1 MTKLIKVM
9 DTSFRDGF
17 QSIFGAKVLVDDF
30 IPALQSAVSA
40 GIRHFETAGGAR
52 FQAPIFFCNENAFE
66 TMDKIRAAV
75 DSVAPGV
82 KLQSLARGVNVV
94 GLNSQPRDVIDLH
107 AKMFAKHGV
116 NVIRNFDALNDVN
129 NLIDSA
135 NSIKKYGLQH
145 EVTITMMEL
154 PYGCE
159 GAHDPDFYEKVLRS
173 ILDAGIPFDS
183 LAFKDASGTSN
194 PRKVYETVRRTREI
208 LGSDAHIRFHSHET
222 AGTGLAAY
230 LAALEGG
237 ADGIDLAMKPVS
249 GGTGQPD
256 IISMWHALKGT
267 EYDLGLD
274 IKKIMETEEIFKEC
288 MKDYPISPIS
298 LAVNPI
304 LIQAPLPGGA
314 TATTVNQLKDMGMLD
329 KFPKLIANMKEVVS
343 RAGFATSVTPVSQQ
357 YAQQAFLNAITAEP
371 WEKANEDYARMV
383 LGYFGKTPCEPDPEL
398 VKWAEEKLTDLE
410 RSRAKKGIEE
420 KIKLERADLFK
431 TDVDEKTKQKLDDEF
446 NTLVINE
453 LEKIKVLPT
462 AEKVVDLNDKDTEK
476 GIEAAKK
483 RLKAAGLPTTD
494 ENIFI
499 ACACKDKT
507 VDKGIDFL
515 LGKGQISVNKV
526 SADAPKAAA
535 VTNANGE
542 YTVKVNGKAYAVK
555 LEGDNKATVNGKAYD
570 INVKAGIEAKS
581 NSSSGE
587 GEEIKAGLPGNV
599 LRIEVSE
606 GDSVA
611 EGDVLL
617 VMEAMKMETEVKAP
631 KAGTVNSILVSQGD
645 KVVTGQGLVTL
656 G

>member
-1 MTKLIKVM
+1 MGKKLIKVM

-17 QSIFGAKVLVDDF
+17 QSIYGAKVLVEDF
-30 IPALQSAVSA
+30 IPALKAAVDA
-40 GIRHFETAGGAR
+40 GIKHFETAGGAR

-66 TMDKIRAAV
+66 TMDKIREAV
-75 DSVAPGV
+75 GPDV

-116 NVIRNFDALNDVN
+116 NVVRNFDALNDVN

-135 NSIKKYGLQH
+135 ISIKKHGMQH

-159 GAHDPDFYEKVLRS
+159 GAHDVAFYERVLRN
-173 ILDAGIPFDS
+173 ILDSGLPFDS

-194 PRKVYETVRRTREI
+194 PRKVYATVKMAREI

-267 EYDLGLD
+267 DYDLGLD
-274 IKKIMETEEIFKEC
+274 IRKIMETEEIFKEC

-329 KFPKLIANMKEVVS
+329 KFPKLIENMKEVVA
-343 RAGFATSVTPVSQQ
+343 RGGFGTSVTPVSQF
-357 YAQQAFLNAITAEP
+357 YAQQSFLNAISDHP
-371 WEKANEDYARMV
+371 WEKANPGYAKMI

-398 VKWAEEKLTDLE
+398 VKWAEEKTGLM
-410 RSRAKKGIEE
+410 
-420 KIKLERADLFK
+420 
-431 TDVDEKTKQKLDDEF
+431 
-446 NTLVINE
+446 
-453 LEKIKVLPT
+453 PT
-462 AEKVVDLNDKDTEK
+462 TEKVVDLNDKDPEK
-476 GIEAAKK
+476 GLKAAEE
-483 RLKAAGLPTTD
+483 RLKAAGLPVTD
-494 ENIFI
+494 ENLFI
-499 ACACKDKT
+499 AAACKDGN
-507 VDKGIDFL
+507 VDKGVDFL
-515 LGKGQISVNKV
+515 LGKGTVSVNKT
-526 SADAPKAAA
+526 AGKPAA
-535 VTNANGE
+535 VSSDSNE
-542 YTVKVNGKAYAVK
+542 YTVTVNGKKYAVAFN
-555 LEGDNKATVNGKAYD
+555 GDKATVNGQAYD
-570 INVKAGIEAKS
+570 FDVKAGIEHAHAAAG
-581 NSSSGE
+581 SGE
-587 GEEIKAGLPGNV
+587 EVTAGVPGNV
-599 LRIEVSE
+599 LRIEASE
-606 GDSVA
+606 GDSVN
-611 EGDVLL
+611 EGDVIL
-617 VMEAMKMETEVKAP
+617 VLEAMKMEIEIKAP
-631 KAGTVNSILVSQGD
+631 KAGTVQSILVTQGE
-645 KVVTGQGLVTL
+645 KVVTGQALAVVG
-656 G
+656 

>member
-17 QSIFGAKVLVDDF
+17 QSIYGAKVLVEDF
-30 IPALQSAVSA
+30 IPALQAAVNA
-40 GIRHFETAGGAR
+40 GLKHFETAGGAR

-75 DSVAPGV
+75 GPDV

-94 GLNSQPRDVIDLH
+94 GLNSQPRDIIDLH

-116 NVIRNFDALNDVN
+116 NVVRNFDALNDVN
-129 NLIDSA
+129 NLVDSA
-135 NSIKKYGLQH
+135 NSIKKYGMQH

-159 GAHDPDFYEKVLRS
+159 GAHDVAFYERVLRS
-173 ILDAGIPFDS
+173 ILDSGLPFDS
-183 LAFKDASGTSN
+183 LAFKDASGTSH
-194 PRKVYETVRRTREI
+194 PRKVYETVKMAREL
-208 LGSDAHIRFHSHET
+208 LGQDAHIRFHSHET

-230 LAALEGG
+230 LAALDGG

-329 KFPKLIANMKEVVS
+329 KFPKLIANMKEVVE
-343 RAGFATSVTPVSQQ
+343 RGGFATSVTPVSQF
-357 YAQQAFLNAITAEP
+357 YAQQSFLNAITPEP
-371 WEKANEDYARMV
+371 WQQANPGYAKML

-398 VKWAEEKLTDLE
+398 VKWAQ
-410 RSRAKKGIEE
+410 E
-420 KIKLERADLFK
+420 KIGME
-431 TDVDEKTKQKLDDEF
+431 
-446 NTLVINE
+446 
-453 LEKIKVLPT
+453 PT
-462 AEKVVDLNDKDTEK
+462 TEKVVDINEKDPEK

-483 RLKAAGLPTTD
+483 RLEEAGLPTTD

-499 ACACKDKT
+499 SAACKDGN
-507 VDKGIDFL
+507 VDKGIEFL
-515 LGKGQISVNKV
+515 LGKGQVSVNK
-526 SADAPKAAA
+526 SANKEAAPAAQA
-535 VTNANGE
+535 SASGE
-542 YTVKVNGKAYAVK
+542 YTIIVNGKNYAVK
-555 LEGDNKATVNGKAYD
+555 LEGENKATVNGKTYD
-570 INVKAGIEAKS
+570 INVKAGIESKAAA
-581 NSSSGE
+581 SSGS
-587 GEEIKAGLPGNV
+587 GEEVKAGLPGNV

-606 GDSVA
+606 GDEVA

-617 VMEAMKMETEVKAP
+617 VVEAMKMETEIKSP
-631 KAGTVNSILVSQGD
+631 KAGVVQSVLVAQGD
-645 KVVTGQGLVTL
+645 KVVSGQALVTL

>member
-1 MTKLIKVM
+1 M

-17 QSIFGAKVLVDDF
+17 QSIYGAKVLVDDF
-30 IPALQSAVSA
+30 IPALQSAVDA
-40 GIRHFETAGGAR
+40 GLKHFETAGGAR

-75 DSVAPGV
+75 GPDV

-135 NSIKKYGLQH
+135 QSIKKHGLQH

-159 GAHDPDFYEKVLRS
+159 GAHDVAFYERVLRN
-173 ILDAGIPFDS
+173 ILDSGLPFDS

-194 PRKVYETVRRTREI
+194 PRKVYATVKMAREI

-267 EYDLGLD
+267 DYDLGLD
-274 IKKIMETEEIFKEC
+274 IKKIMDTEEIFKEC

-329 KFPKLIANMKEVVS
+329 KFPKLIANMKEVVE
-343 RAGFATSVTPVSQQ
+343 RGGFATSVTPVSQF
-357 YAQQAFLNAITAEP
+357 YAQQSFLNAITDEP
-371 WEKANEDYARMV
+371 WQQANPGYAKML

-398 VKWAEEKLTDLE
+398 VKWAEEKMNM
-410 RSRAKKGIEE
+410 A
-420 KIKLERADLFK
+420 
-431 TDVDEKTKQKLDDEF
+431 
-446 NTLVINE
+446 
-453 LEKIKVLPT
+453 PT
-462 AEKVVDLNDKDTEK
+462 TEKVVDLNEKDPEK
-476 GIEAAKK
+476 GLKAAEE
-483 RLKAAGLPTTD
+483 RLKAAGLPVTD
-494 ENIFI
+494 ENLFI
-499 ACACKDKT
+499 AAACKDGN

-515 LGKGQISVNKV
+515 LGKGSVSVNKV
-526 SADAPKAAA
+526 SAEAQAAKDSA
-535 VTNANGE
+535 SSSEKSNG
-542 YTVKVNGKAYAVK
+542 YTVTVNGKKYAVA
-555 LEGDNKATVNGKAYD
+555 LEGSKATVNGKLYD
-570 INVKAGIEAKS
+570 IAVKSGIEAAAHAPA
-581 NSSSGE
+581 E
-587 GEEIKAGLPGNV
+587 GQEIKAKLPGNV

-606 GDSVA
+606 GDTIQ

-617 VMEAMKMETEVKAP
+617 IVEAMKMETEITSP
-631 KAGTVNSILVSQGD
+631 VSG
-645 KVVTGQGLVTL
+645 VVRSLEVEVGNQVQSGQVLAVVG
-656 G
+656 

>member
-1 MTKLIKVM
+1 MTKQIKVM

-30 IPALQSAVSA
+30 IPALQAAVDA

-66 TMDKIRAAV
+66 TMDKIRNAV
-75 DSVAPGV
+75 GPDVT
-82 KLQSLARGVNVV
+82 LQSLARGVNVV

-135 NSIKKYGLQH
+135 NSIKKYGLRH

-159 GAHDPDFYEKVLRS
+159 GAHDPDFYERVLRN

-208 LGSDAHIRFHSHET
+208 LGQDAHIRFHSHET

-267 EYDLGLD
+267 EYELGLD

-329 KFPKLIANMKEVVS
+329 KFPKLIANMKEVVE
-343 RAGFATSVTPVSQQ
+343 RGGFATSVTPVSQF
-357 YAQQAFLNAITAEP
+357 YAQQSFLNAISEHP
-371 WEKANEDYARMV
+371 WEKANPGYAKML

-398 VKWAEEKLTDLE
+398 VKWAEEKTGL
-410 RSRAKKGIEE
+410 
-420 KIKLERADLFK
+420 
-431 TDVDEKTKQKLDDEF
+431 Q
-446 NTLVINE
+446 
-453 LEKIKVLPT
+453 PT
-462 AEKVVDLNDKDTEK
+462 TEKVVDINEKDPEK
-476 GIEAAKK
+476 GVEAAKK
-483 RLKAAGLPTTD
+483 RLEAAGLPTTE

-499 ACACKDKT
+499 AAACKDGN

-515 LGKGQISVNKV
+515 LGKGQVSVNKV
-526 SADAPKAAA
+526 SANAPKAQA
-535 VTNANGE
+535 NATGE
-542 YTVKVNGKAYAVK
+542 YTVKVNGKNYAVK
-555 LEGDNKATVNGKAYD
+555 LESDSKATVNGKSYD
-570 INVKAGIEAKS
+570 ISVKDGIETKAS
-581 NSSSGE
+581 AGD

-645 KVVTGQGLVTL
+645 KVVTGQALVTL

>member
-1 MTKLIKVM
+1 M

-17 QSIFGAKVLVDDF
+17 QSIYGAKVLVEDF
-30 IPALQSAVSA
+30 IPALQSAVGA
-40 GIRHFETAGGAR
+40 GLKHFETAGGAR
-52 FQAPIFFCNENAFE
+52 FQAPIFFCNENGFE

-75 DSVAPGV
+75 GPDV

-94 GLNSQPRDVIDLH
+94 GLNSQPRDIIDLH

-116 NVIRNFDALNDVN
+116 NVVRNFDALNDVN
-129 NLIDSA
+129 NLVDSA
-135 NSIKKYGLQH
+135 NSIKKYGMQH

-159 GAHDPDFYEKVLRS
+159 GAHDVAFYERVLRN
-173 ILDAGIPFDS
+173 ILDSGLPFDS
-183 LAFKDASGTSN
+183 LAFKDASGTSH
-194 PRKVYETVRRTREI
+194 PRKVYETVKMAREL
-208 LGSDAHIRFHSHET
+208 LGQDAHIRFHSHET

-230 LAALEGG
+230 LAALDGG

-329 KFPKLIANMKEVVS
+329 KFPKLIANMKEVVE
-343 RAGFATSVTPVSQQ
+343 RGGFATSVTPVSQF
-357 YAQQAFLNAITAEP
+357 YAQQSFLNAITPEP
-371 WEKANEDYARMV
+371 WQQANPGYAKML

-398 VKWAEEKLTDLE
+398 VKWAEEKIGME
-410 RSRAKKGIEE
+410 
-420 KIKLERADLFK
+420 
-431 TDVDEKTKQKLDDEF
+431 
-446 NTLVINE
+446 
-453 LEKIKVLPT
+453 PT
-462 AEKVVDLNDKDTEK
+462 TEKVVDINEKDPDK

-483 RLKAAGLPTTD
+483 RLEEAGLPTTD

-499 ACACKDKT
+499 SAACKDGN
-507 VDKGIDFL
+507 VDKGIEFL
-515 LGKGQISVNKV
+515 LGKGKVSVNKTANKETA
-526 SADAPKAAA
+526 SAAQASS
-535 VTNANGE
+535 TGE
-542 YTVKVNGKAYAVK
+542 YTVKVNGKNYAVK
-555 LEGDNKATVNGKAYD
+555 LDGDKATVNGKAYD
-570 INVKAGIEAKS
+570 INVKAGIEQKA
-581 NSSSGE
+581 SSGSAE
-587 GEEIKAGLPGNV
+587 GEEVKAALPGNV
-599 LRIEVSE
+599 LRLEVEE
-606 GDSVA
+606 GDEVA

-617 VMEAMKMETEVKAP
+617 VVEAMKMETEVKSP
-631 KAGTVNSILVSQGD
+631 KAGTVQTIEVAQGD
-645 KVVTGQGLVTL
+645 KIITGQTLVVI

>member
-1 MTKLIKVM
+1 MSKKLIKVM

-17 QSIFGAKVLVDDF
+17 QSIYGAKVLVEDF
-30 IPALQSAVSA
+30 IPALQAAVNA
-40 GIRHFETAGGAR
+40 GLKHFETAGGAR

-75 DSVAPGV
+75 GPDV

-94 GLNSQPRDVIDLH
+94 GLNSQPRDIIDLH

-116 NVIRNFDALNDVN
+116 NVVRNFDALNDVN
-129 NLIDSA
+129 NLVDSA
-135 NSIKKYGLQH
+135 NSIKKYGMQH

-159 GAHDPDFYEKVLRS
+159 GAHDVAFYERVLRN
-173 ILDAGIPFDS
+173 ILDSGLPFDS
-183 LAFKDASGTSN
+183 LAFKDASGTSH
-194 PRKVYETVRRTREI
+194 PRKVYETVKMAREL
-208 LGSDAHIRFHSHET
+208 LGQDAHIRFHSHET

-230 LAALEGG
+230 LAALDGG

-329 KFPKLIANMKEVVS
+329 KFPKLIANMKEVVE
-343 RAGFATSVTPVSQQ
+343 RGGFATSVTPVSQF
-357 YAQQAFLNAITAEP
+357 YAQQSFLNAITPEP
-371 WEKANEDYARMV
+371 WQQANPGYAKML

-398 VKWAEEKLTDLE
+398 VKWAQ
-410 RSRAKKGIEE
+410 E
-420 KIKLERADLFK
+420 KIGME
-431 TDVDEKTKQKLDDEF
+431 
-446 NTLVINE
+446 
-453 LEKIKVLPT
+453 PT
-462 AEKVVDLNDKDTEK
+462 TEKVVDINEKDPEK

-483 RLKAAGLPTTD
+483 RLEEAGLPTTD

-499 ACACKDKT
+499 SAACKDGN
-507 VDKGIDFL
+507 VDKGIEFL
-515 LGKGQISVNKV
+515 LGKGQVSVNK
-526 SADAPKAAA
+526 SANKEAAPAAQA
-535 VTNANGE
+535 SASGE
-542 YTVKVNGKAYAVK
+542 YTIKVNGKNYAVK
-555 LEGDNKATVNGKAYD
+555 LEGENKATVNGKTYD
-570 INVKAGIEAKS
+570 INVKAGIESKAAA
-581 NSSSGE
+581 SSGS
-587 GEEIKAGLPGNV
+587 GEEVKSGLPGNV
-599 LRIEVSE
+599 LRVEVSE
-606 GDSVA
+606 GDEVA
-611 EGDVLL
+611 EGDVLI
-617 VMEAMKMETEVKAP
+617 VVEAMKMETEIKSP
-631 KAGTVNSILVSQGD
+631 KAGVVQSVLVAQGD
-645 KVVTGQGLVTL
+645 KVVSGQALVTL

>member
-1 MTKLIKVM
+1 M

-17 QSIFGAKVLVDDF
+17 QSIYGAKVLVEDF
-30 IPALQSAVSA
+30 IPALQSAVGA
-40 GIRHFETAGGAR
+40 GLKHFETAGGAR
-52 FQAPIFFCNENAFE
+52 FQAPIFFCNENGFE

-75 DSVAPGV
+75 GPDV

-94 GLNSQPRDVIDLH
+94 GLNSQPRDIIDLH

-116 NVIRNFDALNDVN
+116 NVVRNFDALNDVN
-129 NLIDSA
+129 NLVDSA
-135 NSIKKYGLQH
+135 NSIKKYGMQH

-159 GAHDPDFYEKVLRS
+159 GAHDVAFYERVLRN
-173 ILDAGIPFDS
+173 ILDSGLPFDS
-183 LAFKDASGTSN
+183 LAFKDASGTSH
-194 PRKVYETVRRTREI
+194 PRKVYETVKMAREL
-208 LGSDAHIRFHSHET
+208 LGQDAHIRFHSHET

-230 LAALEGG
+230 LAALDGG

-256 IISMWHALKGT
+256 IISMWHALRGT

-329 KFPKLIANMKEVVS
+329 KFPKLIANMKEVVE
-343 RAGFATSVTPVSQQ
+343 RGGFATSVTPVSQF
-357 YAQQAFLNAITAEP
+357 YAQQSFLNAITPEP
-371 WEKANEDYARMV
+371 WQQANPGYAKML

-398 VKWAEEKLTDLE
+398 VKWAQ
-410 RSRAKKGIEE
+410 E
-420 KIKLERADLFK
+420 KIGME
-431 TDVDEKTKQKLDDEF
+431 
-446 NTLVINE
+446 
-453 LEKIKVLPT
+453 PT
-462 AEKVVDLNDKDTEK
+462 TEKVVDINEKDPDK

-483 RLKAAGLPTTD
+483 RLEEAGLPTTD

-499 ACACKDKT
+499 SAACKDGN
-507 VDKGIDFL
+507 VDKGIEFL
-515 LGKGQISVNKV
+515 LGKGQVSVNKTANKETA
-526 SADAPKAAA
+526 SAAQASS
-535 VTNANGE
+535 TGE
-542 YTVKVNGKAYAVK
+542 YTVKVNGKNYAVK
-555 LEGDNKATVNGKAYD
+555 LDGDKATVNGKAYD
-570 INVKAGIEAKS
+570 INVKAGIEQKA
-581 NSSSGE
+581 SSGSAE
-587 GEEIKAGLPGNV
+587 GEEVKAALPGNV
-599 LRIEVSE
+599 LRLEVEE
-606 GDSVA
+606 GDEVA

-617 VMEAMKMETEVKAP
+617 VVEAMKMETEVKSP
-631 KAGTVNSILVSQGD
+631 KAGTVQAIEVAQGD
-645 KVVTGQGLVTL
+645 KIITGQTLVVI

>member
-17 QSIFGAKVLVDDF
+17 QSIYGAKVLVEDF
-30 IPALQSAVSA
+30 IPALQAAVNA
-40 GIRHFETAGGAR
+40 GLKHFETAGGAR

-75 DSVAPGV
+75 GPDV

-94 GLNSQPRDVIDLH
+94 GLNSQPRDIIDLH

-116 NVIRNFDALNDVN
+116 NVVRNFDALNDVN
-129 NLIDSA
+129 NLVDSA
-135 NSIKKYGLQH
+135 NSIKKYGMQH

-159 GAHDPDFYEKVLRS
+159 GAHDVAFYERVLRS
-173 ILDAGIPFDS
+173 ILDSGLPFDS
-183 LAFKDASGTSN
+183 LAFKDASGTSH
-194 PRKVYETVRRTREI
+194 PRKVYETVKMAREL
-208 LGSDAHIRFHSHET
+208 LGQDAHIRFHSHET

-230 LAALEGG
+230 LAALDGG

-256 IISMWHALKGT
+256 IISMWHALRGT

-329 KFPKLIANMKEVVS
+329 KFPKLIANMKEVVE
-343 RAGFATSVTPVSQQ
+343 RGGFATSVTPVSQF
-357 YAQQAFLNAITAEP
+357 YAQQSFLNAITPEP
-371 WEKANEDYARMV
+371 WQQANPGYAKML

-398 VKWAEEKLTDLE
+398 VKWAQ
-410 RSRAKKGIEE
+410 E
-420 KIKLERADLFK
+420 KIGME
-431 TDVDEKTKQKLDDEF
+431 
-446 NTLVINE
+446 
-453 LEKIKVLPT
+453 PT
-462 AEKVVDLNDKDTEK
+462 TEKVVDINEKDPEK
-476 GIEAAKK
+476 GIAAAKK
-483 RLKAAGLPTTD
+483 RLEEAGLPTTD

-499 ACACKDKT
+499 SAACKDGN
-507 VDKGIDFL
+507 VDKGIEFL
-515 LGKGQISVNKV
+515 LGKGQVSVNK
-526 SADAPKAAA
+526 SANKEAAPAAQA
-535 VTNANGE
+535 SASGE
-542 YTVKVNGKAYAVK
+542 YTIKVNGKNYAVK
-555 LEGDNKATVNGKAYD
+555 LEGENKATVNGKAYD
-570 INVKAGIEAKS
+570 INVKAGIESKAAA
-581 NSSSGE
+581 SSGS
-587 GEEIKAGLPGNV
+587 GEEVKSGLPGNV
-599 LRIEVSE
+599 LRVEVSE
-606 GDSVA
+606 GDEVA
-611 EGDVLL
+611 EGDVLI
-617 VMEAMKMETEVKAP
+617 VVEAMKMETEIKSP
-631 KAGTVNSILVSQGD
+631 KAGVVQSVLVAQGD
-645 KVVTGQGLVTL
+645 KVVSGQALVTL

>member
-1 MTKLIKVM
+1 M

-17 QSIFGAKVLVDDF
+17 QSIYGAKVLVEDF
-30 IPALQSAVSA
+30 IPALQAAVNA
-40 GIRHFETAGGAR
+40 GLKHFETAGGAR

-75 DSVAPGV
+75 GPDV

-135 NSIKKYGLQH
+135 NSIKKHGLQH

-159 GAHDPDFYEKVLRS
+159 GAHDPDFYEKVLRN

-194 PRKVYETVRRTREI
+194 PRKVYETVKRTREI
-208 LGSDAHIRFHSHET
+208 LGADAHIRFHSHET

-230 LAALEGG
+230 LAALDGG

-267 EYDLGLD
+267 DYDLGLD
-274 IKKIMETEEIFKEC
+274 IGKIMETEEIFKEC

-329 KFPKLIANMKEVVS
+329 KFPELIKSMKEIVE
-343 RAGFATSVTPVSQQ
+343 RGGYATSVTPVSQF
-357 YAQQAFLNAITAEP
+357 YAQQAFLNATQGA
-371 WEKANEDYARMV
+371 WQVANPGYAKML

-398 VKWAEEKLTDLE
+398 VKWAEEKTGL
-410 RSRAKKGIEE
+410 K
-420 KIKLERADLFK
+420 
-431 TDVDEKTKQKLDDEF
+431 
-446 NTLVINE
+446 
-453 LEKIKVLPT
+453 PT
-462 AEKVVDLNDKDTEK
+462 TEKVVDLNDKDPEK
-476 GIEAAKK
+476 GIKAAEE
-483 RLKAAGLPTTD
+483 RLKAAGLPVTD
-494 ENIFI
+494 ENLFI
-499 ACACKDKT
+499 AAACKDGNL
-507 VDKGIDFL
+507 DKGIDFL
-515 LGKGQISVNKV
+515 LGKGTVSVNKK
-526 SADAPKAAA
+526 SADEQK
-535 VTNANGE
+535 TENASSNSNE
-542 YTVKVNGKAYAVK
+542 YTVTVNGKKYAIAF
-555 LEGDNKATVNGKAYD
+555 EGQKATVNGKLYD
-570 INVKAGIEAKS
+570 YNVKEGIEATPV
-581 NSSSGE
+581 SSGD
-587 GEEIKAGLPGNV
+587 GTPVKAALPGVV
-599 LRIEVSE
+599 LKVQVSA
-606 GDSVA
+606 GDSIS

-617 VMEAMKMETEVKAP
+617 VVEAMKMETEIKSPVS
-631 KAGTVNSILVSQGD
+631 GTVNSVNVELGD
-645 KVVTGQGLVTL
+645 KVKTGDVLVTI

>member
-17 QSIFGAKVLVDDF
+17 QSIFGAKVLVEDF
-30 IPALQSAVSA
+30 IPALQSAVGA
-40 GIRHFETAGGAR
+40 GLKHFETAGGAR

-66 TMDKIRAAV
+66 TMDKIREAV
-75 DSVAPGV
+75 GPDI

-107 AKMFAKHGV
+107 AKTFAKHGV

-135 NSIKKYGLQH
+135 NSIKKHGLQH

-159 GAHDPDFYEKVLRS
+159 GAHDVAFYERVLRN
-173 ILDAGIPFDS
+173 ILDSGLPFDS
-183 LAFKDASGTSN
+183 LSFKDASGTSN
-194 PRKVYETVRRTREI
+194 PRKVYATVKMAREL
-208 LGSDAHIRFHSHET
+208 LGQDAHIRFHSHET

-267 EYDLGLD
+267 EFDLGLD

-288 MKDYPISPIS
+288 MKDYPLSPIS

-329 KFPKLIANMKEVVS
+329 KFPKLIANMKEVVE
-343 RAGFATSVTPVSQQ
+343 RGGFATSVTPVSQF
-357 YAQQAFLNAITAEP
+357 YAQQSFLNAITEHP
-371 WEKANEDYARMV
+371 WEQANPGYAKMI

-398 VKWAEEKLTDLE
+398 VKWAEEKTGL
-410 RSRAKKGIEE
+410 K
-420 KIKLERADLFK
+420 
-431 TDVDEKTKQKLDDEF
+431 
-446 NTLVINE
+446 
-453 LEKIKVLPT
+453 PT
-462 AEKVVDLNDKDTEK
+462 TEKVVDLNEKDPEK
-476 GIEAAKK
+476 GIKAAEE
-483 RLKAAGLPTTD
+483 RLKAAGLPVTD
-494 ENIFI
+494 ENLFI
-499 ACACKDKT
+499 ACACKDGN

-526 SADAPKAAA
+526 KADAQKP
-535 VTNANGE
+535 TTSNASGE
-542 YTVKVNGKAYAVK
+542 YTVKVNGKSYAVK
-555 LEGDNKATVNGKAYD
+555 LDGDNKATVNGKAYD
-570 INVKAGIEAKS
+570 IDVKAGIESKS
-581 NSSSGE
+581 AASSGE
-587 GEEIKAGLPGNV
+587 GEEVKAGLPGNV
-599 LRIEVSE
+599 LRLEVSE
-606 GDSVA
+606 GDSVK

-631 KAGTVNSILVSQGD
+631 KAGTVTAVMVSQGD
-645 KVVTGQGLVTL
+645 KVVTGQALVTI
-656 G
+656 GG

>member
-1 MTKLIKVM
+1 MTKKQIKVM

-17 QSIFGAKVLVDDF
+17 QSIYGAKVLVDDF
-30 IPALQSAVSA
+30 IPALQAAVNA
-40 GIRHFETAGGAR
+40 GLRHFETAGGAR

-75 DSVAPGV
+75 GPDVV
-82 KLQSLARGVNVV
+82 LQSLARGVNVV
-94 GLNSQPRDVIDLH
+94 GLNSQPRDIIDLN

-135 NSIKKYGLQH
+135 NSIKNHGLKH

-159 GAHDPDFYEKVLRS
+159 GAHDVAFYERVLRN
-173 ILDAGIPFDS
+173 ILDSGLPFDS

-194 PRKVYETVRRTREI
+194 PRKVYETVKMAREL
-208 LGSDAHIRFHSHET
+208 LGADAHIRFHSHET

-230 LAALEGG
+230 LAALDGG

-288 MKDYPISPIS
+288 LKDYPISPIS

-329 KFPKLIANMKEVVS
+329 KFPKLIANMKEVVE
-343 RAGFATSVTPVSQQ
+343 RGGFATSVTPVSQF
-357 YAQQAFLNAITAEP
+357 YAQQSFLNAITDQP
-371 WEKANEDYARMV
+371 WEKANPGYAKML

-398 VKWAEEKLTDLE
+398 VKWAQ
-410 RSRAKKGIEE
+410 
-420 KIKLERADLFK
+420 
-431 TDVDEKTKQKLDDEF
+431 EKTG
-446 NTLVINE
+446 
-453 LEKIKVLPT
+453 LEPT
-462 AEKVVDLNDKDTEK
+462 TEKVVDLNDKDPEK
-476 GIEAAKK
+476 GVEAAKK
-483 RLKAAGLPTTD
+483 RLQEAGLPLTE

-499 ACACKDKT
+499 SAACKDGN
-507 VDKGIDFL
+507 VDKGIEFL
-515 LGKGQISVNKV
+515 LGKGQVSVNKV
-526 SADAPKAAA
+526 SADKKEVATTSAD
-535 VTNANGE
+535 G
-542 YTVKVNGKAYAVK
+542 YTVTVNGKKYAVK
-555 LEGDNKATVNGKAYD
+555 LDGSKATVNGKTYD
-570 INVKAGIEAKS
+570 IGVKAGVEEQAKTQ
-581 NSSSGE
+581 SSGE
-587 GEEIKAGLPGNV
+587 GQEVKAALPGNV
-599 LRIEVSE
+599 LRVEVSE
-606 GDSVA
+606 GDEVA

-617 VMEAMKMETEVKAP
+617 VIEAMKMETEIKSP
-631 KAGTVNSILVSQGD
+631 VSGKISSVEVAQGD
-645 KVVTGQGLVTL
+645 QIKTGQVLVVV

>member
-17 QSIFGAKVLVDDF
+17 QSIYGAKVLVEDF
-30 IPALQSAVSA
+30 IPALQSAVGA
-40 GIRHFETAGGAR
+40 GLKHFETAGGAR
-52 FQAPIFFCNENAFE
+52 FQAPIFFCNENGFE
-66 TMDKIRAAV
+66 TMDKIREAV
-75 DSVAPGV
+75 GPDV

-94 GLNSQPRDVIDLH
+94 GLNSQPRDIIDLH

-116 NVIRNFDALNDVN
+116 NVVRNFDALNDVN
-129 NLIDSA
+129 NLVDSA
-135 NSIKKYGLQH
+135 NSIKKYGMQH

-159 GAHDPDFYEKVLRS
+159 GAHDVAFYEKVLRN
-173 ILDAGIPFDS
+173 ILDSGLPFDS

-194 PRKVYETVRRTREI
+194 PRKVYETVKMAREL
-208 LGSDAHIRFHSHET
+208 LGQDAHIRFHSHET

-230 LAALEGG
+230 LAALDGG

-267 EYDLGLD
+267 DYDLGID

-329 KFPKLIANMKEVVS
+329 KFPKLIANMKEVVE
-343 RAGFATSVTPVSQQ
+343 RGGFATSVTPVSQF
-357 YAQQAFLNAITAEP
+357 YAQQSFLNAITEHP
-371 WEKANEDYARMV
+371 WEKANPGYAKML

-398 VKWAEEKLTDLE
+398 VKWAEEKI
-410 RSRAKKGIEE
+410 GM
-420 KIKLERADLFK
+420 
-431 TDVDEKTKQKLDDEF
+431 Q
-446 NTLVINE
+446 
-453 LEKIKVLPT
+453 PT
-462 AEKVVDLNDKDTEK
+462 TEKVVDINEKDPEK

-483 RLKAAGLPTTD
+483 RLEEAGLPTTD

-499 ACACKDKT
+499 SAACKDGN
-507 VDKGIDFL
+507 VDKGIEFL
-515 LGKGQISVNKV
+515 LGKGKVSVNKT
-526 SADAPKAAA
+526 ANKDAAPAAQA
-535 VTNANGE
+535 SSNGE
-542 YTVKVNGKAYAVK
+542 YTVKVNGKNYAVK
-555 LEGDNKATVNGKAYD
+555 LEGDTATVNGKAYD
-570 INVKAGIEAKS
+570 INVKAGIEHKA
-581 NSSSGE
+581 SSGSTE
-587 GEEIKAGLPGNV
+587 GEEVKAALPGNI
-599 LRIEVSE
+599 LRIEVEE
-606 GDSVA
+606 GDEVA

-617 VMEAMKMETEVKAP
+617 VVEAMKMETEIKSP
-631 KAGTVNSILVSQGD
+631 KAGTVNAIEVAQGD
-645 KVVTGQGLVTL
+645 KIVTGQTLVVI

>member
-17 QSIFGAKVLVDDF
+17 QSIYGAKVLVDDF
-30 IPALQSAVSA
+30 IPALQAAVGA
-40 GIRHFETAGGAR
+40 GLKHFETAGGAR

-75 DSVAPGV
+75 GPDV

-94 GLNSQPRDVIDLH
+94 GLNSQPRDIIDLH

-116 NVIRNFDALNDVN
+116 NVVRNFDALNDVN
-129 NLIDSA
+129 NLVDSA
-135 NSIKKYGLQH
+135 NSIKKYGMQH

-159 GAHDPDFYEKVLRS
+159 GAHDVAFYERVLRN
-173 ILDAGIPFDS
+173 ILDSGLPFDS
-183 LAFKDASGTSN
+183 LAFKDASGTSH
-194 PRKVYETVRRTREI
+194 PRKVYETVKMAREL
-208 LGSDAHIRFHSHET
+208 LGKDAHIRFHSHET

-230 LAALEGG
+230 LAALDGG

-256 IISMWHALKGT
+256 IISMWHALRGT

-329 KFPKLIANMKEVVS
+329 KFPKLIANMKEVVE
-343 RAGFATSVTPVSQQ
+343 RGGYATSVTPVSQF
-357 YAQQAFLNAITAEP
+357 YAQQSFLNAITPEP
-371 WEKANEDYARMV
+371 WQQANPGYAKML

-398 VKWAEEKLTDLE
+398 VKWAQEKMNME
-410 RSRAKKGIEE
+410 
-420 KIKLERADLFK
+420 
-431 TDVDEKTKQKLDDEF
+431 
-446 NTLVINE
+446 
-453 LEKIKVLPT
+453 PT
-462 AEKVVDLNDKDTEK
+462 TEKVVDINEKDPEK
-476 GIEAAKK
+476 GIAAAKK
-483 RLKAAGLPTTD
+483 RLEEAGLPTTD

-499 ACACKDKT
+499 SAACKDGN
-507 VDKGIDFL
+507 VDKGIEFL
-515 LGKGQISVNKV
+515 LGKGQVSVNK
-526 SADAPKAAA
+526 SANKEAAPAAQA
-535 VTNANGE
+535 SASGE
-542 YTVKVNGKAYAVK
+542 YTIKVNGKNYAVK
-555 LEGDNKATVNGKAYD
+555 LEGENKATVNGKTYD
-570 INVKAGIEAKS
+570 INVKAGIETKAAAA
-581 NSSSGE
+581 GD
-587 GEEIKAGLPGNV
+587 GEEVKAGLPGNV

-606 GDSVA
+606 GDEVA

-617 VMEAMKMETEVKAP
+617 VVEAMKMETEIKSP
-631 KAGTVNSILVSQGD
+631 KAGTVQSILVAQGD
-645 KVVTGQGLVTL
+645 KVVSGQALVTL

>member
-30 IPALQSAVSA
+30 IPALQSAVEA
-40 GIRHFETAGGAR
+40 GLKHFETAGGAR

-75 DSVAPGV
+75 GPDI

-135 NSIKKYGLQH
+135 NSIKKHGLQH

-154 PYGCE
+154 PFGCE
-159 GAHDPDFYEKVLRS
+159 GAHDVAFYEKVLRN
-173 ILDAGIPFDS
+173 ILDSGLPFDS

-194 PRKVYETVRRTREI
+194 PRKVYATVKMAREI
-208 LGSDAHIRFHSHET
+208 LGQDAHIRFHSHET

-267 EYDLGLD
+267 DYDLGLD

-329 KFPKLIANMKEVVS
+329 KFPKLIANMKEVVE
-343 RAGFATSVTPVSQQ
+343 RGGFATSVTPVSQF
-357 YAQQAFLNAITAEP
+357 YAQQSFLNAITAQP
-371 WEKANEDYARMV
+371 WEQANPGYAKML

-398 VKWAEEKLTDLE
+398 VKWAEEKTGL
-410 RSRAKKGIEE
+410 K
-420 KIKLERADLFK
+420 
-431 TDVDEKTKQKLDDEF
+431 
-446 NTLVINE
+446 
-453 LEKIKVLPT
+453 PT
-462 AEKVVDLNDKDTEK
+462 TEKVVDLNEKDTEK
-476 GIEAAKK
+476 GIKAAEE
-483 RLKAAGLPTTD
+483 RLKAAGLPVTD
-494 ENIFI
+494 ENLFI
-499 ACACKDKT
+499 ACACKDGN

-515 LGKGQISVNKV
+515 LGKGQVSVNKV
-526 SADAPKAAA
+526 SADAQKASAQ
-535 VTNANGE
+535 TSSTGE
-542 YTVKVNGKAYAVK
+542 YTIKVNGKDYAVK
-555 LEGDNKATVNGKAYD
+555 LDGDNKATVNGKTYD
-570 INVKAGIEAKS
+570 ISVKAGIEAKS
-581 NSSSGE
+581 SASSGD

-631 KAGTVNSILVSQGD
+631 KAGTVQSILVAQGD
-645 KVVTGQGLVTL
+645 KVVTGQALVTI

>member
-1 MTKLIKVM
+1 MAKKLIKVM

-17 QSIFGAKVLVDDF
+17 QSIYGAKVLVDDF
-30 IPALQSAVSA
+30 IPALQAACSA
-40 GIRHFETAGGAR
+40 GLNHFETAGGAR

-66 TMDKIRAAV
+66 TMDKIRQAV
-75 DSVAPGV
+75 GPDV

-135 NSIKKYGLQH
+135 NSIKKHGLQH

-159 GAHDPDFYEKVLRS
+159 GAHDVDFYEKVLRN

-194 PRKVYETVRRTREI
+194 PRKVYETIKRTREI
-208 LGSDAHIRFHSHET
+208 LGEDAHIRFHSHET

-230 LAALEGG
+230 LAALDGG

-267 EYDLGLD
+267 DYDLGLN
-274 IKKIMETEEIFKEC
+274 IGKIMETEEIFKEC

-314 TATTVNQLKDMGMLD
+314 TATTVNQLKDMGLLD
-329 KFPKLIANMKEVVS
+329 KFPKVIANMKEVVE
-343 RAGFATSVTPVSQQ
+343 RGGFATSVTPVSQF
-357 YAQQAFLNAITAEP
+357 YAQQSFLNAISENP
-371 WEKANEDYARMV
+371 WDQANPGYAKML

-398 VKWAEEKLTDLE
+398 VKWAEEKTGL
-410 RSRAKKGIEE
+410 K
-420 KIKLERADLFK
+420 
-431 TDVDEKTKQKLDDEF
+431 
-446 NTLVINE
+446 
-453 LEKIKVLPT
+453 PT
-462 AEKVVDLNDKDTEK
+462 TEKVVDLNDKDSEK
-476 GIEAAKK
+476 GIKAAEE
-483 RLKAAGLPTTD
+483 RLKAAGLPVTD
-494 ENIFI
+494 ENLFI
-499 ACACKDKT
+499 AAACKDGNL
-507 VDKGIDFL
+507 DKGIDFL
-515 LGKGQISVNKV
+515 LGKGTVSVNKQTAKKQET
-526 SADAPKAAA
+526 SQSSGGNEFT
-535 VTNANGE
+535 VT
-542 YTVKVNGKAYAVK
+542 VNNKKYAVCF
-555 LEGDNKATVNGKAYD
+555 EGEKATVNGKLYD
-570 INVKAGIEAKS
+570 FNIKEGIEATPV
-581 NSSSGE
+581 SSGS
-587 GEEIKAGLPGNV
+587 GTPVKAALPGVV
-599 LRIEVSE
+599 LKVQVSA
-606 GDSVA
+606 GDQIS

-617 VMEAMKMETEVKAP
+617 VVEAMKMETEIKSPVSGTINSVDVELGAKVK
-631 KAGTVNSILVSQGD
+631 TGD
-645 KVVTGQGLVTL
+645 VLVTIAQ
-656 G
+656 

>member
-1 MTKLIKVM
+1 MSKKLIKVM

-17 QSIFGAKVLVDDF
+17 QSVYGAKVLVDDF
-30 IPALQSAVSA
+30 IPALQAAVAA
-40 GIRHFETAGGAR
+40 GINHFETAGGAR

-75 DSVAPGV
+75 GPDV

-135 NSIKKYGLQH
+135 NSIKKHGLQH

-159 GAHDPDFYEKVLRS
+159 GAHDVAFYERVLRN
-173 ILDAGIPFDS
+173 ILDSGLPFDS

-194 PRKVYETVRRTREI
+194 PRKVYETVKMAREI
-208 LGSDAHIRFHSHET
+208 LGQDAHIRFHSHET

-237 ADGIDLAMKPVS
+237 ADGIDLSMKPVS
-249 GGTGQPD
+249 GGTAQPD

-267 EYDLGLD
+267 DYDLGLD

-288 MKDYPISPIS
+288 MKDYPIDPIS

-329 KFPKLIANMKEVVS
+329 KFPKLIANMKECVE
-343 RAGFATSVTPVSQQ
+343 RGGFATSVTPVSQF
-357 YAQQAFLNAITAEP
+357 YAQQSFLNAISETP
-371 WEKANEDYARMV
+371 WEKANPGYAKML

-398 VKWAEEKLTDLE
+398 VKWAEEKTGL
-410 RSRAKKGIEE
+410 K
-420 KIKLERADLFK
+420 
-431 TDVDEKTKQKLDDEF
+431 
-446 NTLVINE
+446 
-453 LEKIKVLPT
+453 PT
-462 AEKVVDLNDKDTEK
+462 TEKVVDLNDKDPEK
-476 GIEAAKK
+476 GLKAAEE
-483 RLKAAGLPTTD
+483 RLKAAGLPVTD
-494 ENIFI
+494 ENLFI
-499 ACACKDKT
+499 AAACKDGN

-515 LGKGQISVNKV
+515 LGKGKVSVNKK
-526 SADAPKAAA
+526 SASAAA
-535 VTNANGE
+535 APVEAAADGG
-542 YTVKVNGKAYAVK
+542 YTVSVNGKKYAVK
-555 LEGDNKATVNGKAYD
+555 VEGDKAVVNGKSYD
-570 INVKAGIEAKS
+570 INVKAGMETAS
-581 NSSSGE
+581 TSSAGE
-587 GEEIKAGLPGNV
+587 GTPIKTGLPGNV
-599 LRIEVSE
+599 LRLLVSE

-611 EGDVLL
+611 EGDV
-617 VMEAMKMETEVKAP
+617 VAVIEAMKMETEIKSTV
-631 KAGTVNSILVSQGD
+631 AGTVKSIDVEAGD
-645 KVVTGQGLVTL
+645 KVQAGQVLVTV

>member
-1 MTKLIKVM
+1 MAKLIKVM

-17 QSIFGAKVLVDDF
+17 QSIFGAKVLVEDF

-40 GIRHFETAGGAR
+40 GIKHFETAGGAR

-75 DSVAPGV
+75 GPDI

-107 AKMFAKHGV
+107 AKTFAKHGV

-135 NSIKKYGLQH
+135 NSIKKYGLDH

-159 GAHDPDFYEKVLRS
+159 GAHDVAFYERVLRN
-173 ILDAGIPFDS
+173 ILDSGLPFDS

-194 PRKVYETVRRTREI
+194 PRKVYATVKMAREI
-208 LGSDAHIRFHSHET
+208 LGKDAHIRFHSHET

-288 MKDYPISPIS
+288 MKDYPLSPIS

-329 KFPKLIANMKEVVS
+329 KFPKLIANMKEVVE
-343 RAGFATSVTPVSQQ
+343 RGGFATSVTPVSQF
-357 YAQQAFLNAITAEP
+357 YAQQSFLNAITAEP
-371 WEKANEDYARMV
+371 WEQANPGYAKML

-398 VKWAEEKLTDLE
+398 VKWAEEKTGL
-410 RSRAKKGIEE
+410 K
-420 KIKLERADLFK
+420 
-431 TDVDEKTKQKLDDEF
+431 
-446 NTLVINE
+446 
-453 LEKIKVLPT
+453 PT
-462 AEKVVDLNDKDTEK
+462 TEKVVDLNDKDPEK
-476 GIEAAKK
+476 GIKAAEE
-483 RLKAAGLPTTD
+483 RLKAAGLPVTD
-494 ENIFI
+494 ENLFI
-499 ACACKDKT
+499 AAACKDGN

-526 SADAPKAAA
+526 KPDAQKAASA
-535 VTNANGE
+535 NASGE
-542 YTVKVNGKAYAVK
+542 YTIKVNGKAYAVK
-555 LEGDNKATVNGKAYD
+555 LDGDNKATVNGKSYEID
-570 INVKAGIEAKS
+570 VKSGIEEKS
-581 NSSSGE
+581 SSSSGE

-606 GDSVA
+606 GQSVA

-617 VMEAMKMETEVKAP
+617 VVEAMKMETEVKSP
-631 KAGTVNSILVSQGD
+631 VSGTVKSILVSQGD
-645 KVVTGQGLVTL
+645 KVVTGQVMIIIG